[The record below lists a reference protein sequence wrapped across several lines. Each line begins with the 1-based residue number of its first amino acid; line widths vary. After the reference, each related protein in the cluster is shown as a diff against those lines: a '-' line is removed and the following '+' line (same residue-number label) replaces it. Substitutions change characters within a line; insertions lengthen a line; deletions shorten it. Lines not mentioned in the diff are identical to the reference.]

1 MKLSNIQSFIDELG
15 YIWDIGQIDKESLKW
30 LKSQVKLGKL
40 GKSKAFWPYFNV
52 GTCRKT
58 YYFIKVVDMEKFN

>member
-1 MKLSNIQSFIDELG
+1 MILPDVQSFIEETG

-30 LKSQVKLGKL
+30 LKSQIKLGKI
-40 GKSKAFWPYFNV
+40 GKSKAYWPYFSS

-58 YYFIKVVDMEKFN
+58 YYFLKSS